1 MAIGQRWVSSSER
14 AIGYL
19 SYSLVATSQDKRQW
33 SNQMTPFSI
42 LNVTFQICFSLPLHS
57 TNAVRPTSLLSTL
70 KKNLSLGEG
79 GEGFARPANIQC
91 PLDTSTTIREI
102 MGWKKGRK
110 SSQMPNLPFSLKSTC
125 RALHRSLLCRL
136 SLSSK
141 SMGGATQVGH
151 YCQLWLDN
159 AQTLRQTWQLIRPGT
174 IYFVSFLVP
183 L

>member
-1 MAIGQRWVSSSER
+1 MPFELHEKSAANSSLYKHHLWVSSVADRTQPLAIQQMAIGQRWVSSSER

-33 SNQMTPFSI
+33 SKQMTPFSI
-42 LNVTFQICFSLPLHS
+42 LNVTFQICFSLPPYF

-102 MGWKKGRK
+102 MGWKKGENRPK
-110 SSQMPNLPFSLKSTC
+110 C
-125 RALHRSLLCRL
+125 RICPS
-136 SLSSK
+136 
-141 SMGGATQVGH
+141 V
-151 YCQLWLDN
+151 
-159 AQTLRQTWQLIRPGT
+159 
-174 IYFVSFLVP
+174 
-183 L
+183 